1 MPFNSSIHSLFS
13 VAKLCVKSRAAA
25 KVATAKADDANAVT
39 ARVAEEGILIQ
50 GMLILGFQRLLL

>member
-25 KVATAKADDANAVT
+25 KVATAKADDANAVE
-39 ARVAEEGILIQ
+39 ARDADSRDADFEV
-50 GMLILGFQRLLL
+50 